1 MNLREEIANY
11 IDYLDLKEIT
21 KASYRNILN
30 LLASYLEEKGIL
42 EPTRNDLLSFKE
54 AMLKRVGS
62 ASVQKYIVVIRGFF
76 RYLKVCGIYDDIS
89 YQIRG
94 LKIETTFKRMPLSL
108 EDSIKLINKAKKKAK
123 TQIGKRD
130 YALVVLFLTT
140 GIRSIEAS
148 RANQEDIDLVSGEYV
163 LHIQGKGRDTKSEYV
178 KISKEAYG
186 AIQDY
191 LSTVDETKI
200 VKDGRFS
207 PLFLTKERAGKQ
219 TRLSTKAIRHLVK
232 ELLISIGYDSRAYS
246 VHTLRH
252 SFATLSLLE
261 GATLLQTKE
270 ALRHKN
276 ISTTQIYSHMVEGL
290 KSNTNKLV
298 SDALFNKKEKTKP

>member
-1 MNLREEIANY
+1 MNMREEVVNY
-11 IDYLDLKEIT
+11 IEYLDLKEIT

-30 LLASYLEEKGIL
+30 LLAGYLEEKEVL

-54 AMLKRVGS
+54 AMLKKVGS
-62 ASVQKYIVVIRGFF
+62 ASVQKYIVVMRGFF
-76 RYLKVCGIYDDIS
+76 RYLKVRGIYEDIS

-94 LKIETTFKRMPLSL
+94 LKVETTFKRMPLSL
-108 EDSIKLINKAKKKAK
+108 EDSIKLINKAKKKAR
-123 TQIGKRD
+123 TEIGKRD

-148 RANQEDIDLVSGEYV
+148 RANSEDIDLVSGEYV

-178 KISKEAYG
+178 KLSKETYG

-191 LSTVDETKI
+191 LSAVDEKKI
-200 VKDGRFS
+200 EPDGRFT

-298 SDALFNKKEKTKP
+298 SDALFNKKEKIKP